1 MGAKKNKKTGSM
13 TSTSS
18 GKVAKQAVSDTARS
32 GNLVKWL
39 GVVLLIAGA
48 LYLDKY
54 LWGAKGILVRST
66 VTTFTS
72 FLYSVAR
79 FAAWALLLVLT
90 LFIAA
95 STSHGQRAWQNLK
108 KARNEMYRVT
118 WPTRQETMRNALI
131 LICIV
136 IFMAILLWLIDYGFM
151 ELTRLFVQ
159 L

>member
-1 MGAKKNKKTGSM
+1 MGAKKNKKAGSM

-18 GKVAKQAVSDTARS
+18 KKVANQAVSTRERS

-39 GVVLLIAGA
+39 GVVLLIVGA
-48 LYLDKY
+48 LYLDRY

-66 VTTFTS
+66 ATTFTS
-72 FLYSVAR
+72 FLYSLAR
-79 FAAWALLLVLT
+79 FVAWALLLVLT

-95 STSHGQRAWQNLK
+95 NTSHGQRAWQNLK

-118 WPTRQETMRNALI
+118 WPTRQETMKNALL

-136 IFMAILLWLIDYGFM
+136 ISMAILLWLIDYGFM